1 MNSRVLD
8 VVRLKYPCKKSEN
21 WSLPCAISSPRSITA
36 KRIFQIL
43 DDWFPSEKIRIR
55 IDFAQLSSALLFES
69 IDMNKIKTSEK
80 LRISMKKHNLRFGN
94 GQNDGQNFEYRLS
107 WSLRSFWEWGR
118 SAAKPLWMFQSHS
131 TKSSLQSIFVN
142 DQSRSCLE
150 RFQINRHETAYQ
162 LQCEINLEANA
173 I

>member
-43 DDWFPSEKIRIR
+43 DDWFPSKKIRIR
-55 IDFAQLSSALLFES
+55 IDSAQLSSALLFES
-69 IDMNKIKTSEK
+69 IDMNKKTSEK

-94 GQNDGQNFEYRLS
+94 GQIPFKLILEIILRMRSLCSKAFMYVPEPLNQIIPTINFRKRPKSKLLRKVSNQSQRDGLS
-107 WSLRSFWEWGR
+107 ITMW
-118 SAAKPLWMFQSHS
+118 
-131 TKSSLQSIFVN
+131 N
-142 DQSRSCLE
+142 
-150 RFQINRHETAYQ
+150 
-162 LQCEINLEANA
+162 
-173 I
+173 